1 MKRTVKP
8 KPPSET
14 QQRFL
19 DMVESGLSVAD
30 IVAATGKSRTHVLN
44 SIKEAKR
51 RLEDAATVDSFKGKP
66 KSTTSLRTARKGTSV
81 HPLTGN
87 DPRVG

>member
-1 MKRTVKP
+1 MKP

-19 DMVESGLSVAD
+19 DLVKSGISVYD
-30 IVAATGKSRTHVLN
+30 IAAATGKTIGYIQR
-44 SIKEAKR
+44 SIREAER
-51 RLEDAATVDSFKGKP
+51 RLEDAAIVDSFKDKP
-66 KSTTSLRTARKGTSV
+66 KSVTSLRTARKGTSIR
-81 HPLTGN
+81 PLGGN

>member
-19 DMVESGLSVAD
+19 DMVKSGISVYD
-30 IVAATGKSRTHVLN
+30 IVAATGKTKAYVLR
-44 SIKEAKR
+44 SVREAER

-81 HPLTGN
+81 RPLTGN